1 MTAQEFVAW
10 ELDRPGRHEYFRGEV
25 IKVLGEEGAQG
36 EYITVMGNIGAA
48 LDEHLRGTTSQTF
61 IAQMRILVAATG
73 DMFYPD
79 VLVTCDLRDVASL
92 EMQHPKLIIEVL
104 SPSLDRCPSKKSALE
119 ICSQQATIDPC
130 TAS

>member
-10 ELDRPGRHEYFRGEV
+10 ELDRPGRHEYFRCEV
-25 IKVLGEEGAQG
+25 IKVLGEEGAQCK
-36 EYITVMGNIGAA
+36 YITVMGNIGAA

-92 EMQHPKLIIEVL
+92 EMQNPKLIIEVL
-104 SPSLDRCPSKKSALE
+104 SPSL
-119 ICSQQATIDPC
+119 T
-130 TAS
+130 